1 MTYTITINDKS
12 EKARS
17 IVKMLTELS
26 RDYPFLKVYEEG
38 NLLSDRLEKEL
49 DKRLIYV
56 KNHPDVGKSWEEVK
70 NDLTR

>member
-38 NLLSDRLEKEL
+38 SLLSDRLEKEL

-56 KNHPDVGKSWEEVK
+56 KKHPDIGISWEG
-70 NDLTR
+70 